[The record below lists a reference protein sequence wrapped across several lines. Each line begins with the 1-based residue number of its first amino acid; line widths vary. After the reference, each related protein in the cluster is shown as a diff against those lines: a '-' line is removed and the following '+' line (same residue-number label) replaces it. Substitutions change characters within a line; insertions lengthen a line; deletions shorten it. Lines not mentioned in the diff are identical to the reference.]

1 MIQSIFYNT
10 LQYFRGIRAY
20 HLINR
25 IEDAVLK
32 NDGFEDIKELTI
44 APTIKWNFGNAR
56 RNILVIV

>member
-32 NDGFEDIKELTI
+32 NDGFEDIKVE
-44 APTIKWNFGNAR
+44 K
-56 RNILVIV
+56 